1 MEGYSGYDFALFG
14 VSMPNF
20 WLGLLLIIVFFR
32 NGLFGTKELS
42 WSAIGRRLRRM
53 SGHGE
58 VKG

>member
-1 MEGYSGYDFALFG
+1 MNIKYILKR
-14 VSMPNF
+14 
-20 WLGLLLIIVFFR
+20 LLYAIPAILLVIIVFFR

-42 WSAIGRRLRRM
+42 WSAIGKRLRKM